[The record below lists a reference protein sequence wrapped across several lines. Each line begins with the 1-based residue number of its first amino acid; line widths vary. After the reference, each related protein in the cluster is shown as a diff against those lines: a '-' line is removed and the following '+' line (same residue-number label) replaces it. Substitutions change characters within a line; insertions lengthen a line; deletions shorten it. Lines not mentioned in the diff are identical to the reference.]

1 MFGSCRFV
9 SNLFFSSEEP
19 CCVFIIV
26 VIKELEGKVRIKAQL
41 KDLIVI
47 LKKRQNFCANKI
59 EEKKSGR
66 IDDDQSPTDT
76 YFP

>member
-19 CCVFIIV
+19 CCVFIVV
-26 VIKELEGKVRIKAQL
+26 VIKELERKVRMKAQL

-47 LKKRQNFCANKI
+47 
-59 EEKKSGR
+59 
-66 IDDDQSPTDT
+66 
-76 YFP
+76 

>member
-26 VIKELEGKVRIKAQL
+26 VVIKELEGKVRMKAQL

-47 LKKRQNFCANKI
+47 
-59 EEKKSGR
+59 
-66 IDDDQSPTDT
+66 
-76 YFP
+76 